1 MITEYRFRRNS
12 QVVAIFLVLIFFGVL
27 IFQVVNI
34 VRVLTAENGSQGT
47 QVAFAML
54 IAVAALIPLLLI
66 IIVIPRLTKPTL
78 RTTPHELQWR
88 GSFAKKRIAWP
99 AITDIVGM
107 ASGREMRVT
116 TADFESF
123 RIAIGALDPSGESVL
138 RDVRAVWTARRGSQT
153 ANPPQ

>member
-12 QVVAIFLVLIFFGVL
+12 QVVAILIVVVLVGVL
-27 IFQVVNI
+27 VFQLSNI
-34 VRVLTAENGSQGT
+34 VRLLSMENGSQGT
-47 QVAFAML
+47 QAAFAMV

-66 IIVIPRLTKPTL
+66 IIVVPRLTKPTL

-99 AITDIVGM
+99 AITDIVGVG
-107 ASGREMRVT
+107 SGREMRVT
-116 TADFESF
+116 TADSESF

-138 RDVRAVWTARRGSQT
+138 RDVRAVWTARRGGES